1 MSNIQNILKV
11 AGLTKYYNDFLALKK
26 INIDLKVGELVI
38 LLGPNGAG
46 KSTLFS
52 ILSGMLSPNKGD
64 CFISGK
70 SIINEP
76 VLALKNLG
84 IVFQQPTID
93 TELTVLDN
101 LFFHARLHGVK
112 LNTIKE
118 YILKELSSY
127 NLESKINKKVKILSG
142 GEKRKV
148 ELIRSLIHKP
158 KLLLMDEPTVG
169 LDPTSRKELLLK
181 VLTLKNKN
189 KLSILWAT
197 HLVDEAEKADKV
209 IVLNKGEILK
219 MGSPS
224 EIIKSMKAKSLDQAF
239 FKLIESEKNNDKK

>member
-1 MSNIQNILKV
+1 MNNIQNILKIEN
-11 AGLTKYYNDFLALKK
+11 LTKHYNDFLALKK
-26 INIDLKVGELVI
+26 INIDIKAGELVI

-52 ILSGMLSPNKGD
+52 ILSGMLSPDRGD
-64 CFISGK
+64 CYISGK
-70 SIINEP
+70 SIIHEP

-101 LFFHARLHGVK
+101 LLFHARLHGIK
-112 LNTIKE
+112 TKNIKE
-118 YILKELSSY
+118 YIFKELSSY
-127 NLESKINKKVKILSG
+127 NLENKIHKKVKILSG

-158 KLLLMDEPTVG
+158 RILLMDEPTVG
-169 LDPTSRKELLLK
+169 LDPSSRKELLLK
-181 VLTLKNKN
+181 VHTLKNKD
-189 KLSILWAT
+189 KLSILWTT
-197 HLVDEAEKADKV
+197 HLVDEAEKADRV

-219 MGSPS
+219 IGTPS
-224 EIIKSMKAKSLDQAF
+224 EIIKEMNVQSLERAF

>member
-1 MSNIQNILKV
+1 MSNIQNIMKV
-11 AGLTKYYNDFLALKK
+11 ENLTKYYNDFLALQK
-26 INIDLKVGELVI
+26 INISLKTGELVV

-52 ILSGMLSPNKGD
+52 IMSGMLSPDKGD
-64 CFISGK
+64 CYISGK
-70 SIINEP
+70 SIMHEP

-101 LFFHARLHGVK
+101 LFFHARLHGVEI
-112 LNTIKE
+112 NNIKK
-118 YILKELSSY
+118 YIFEELSSY
-127 NLESKINKKVKILSG
+127 NLEKKINKKVKILSG

-158 KLLLMDEPTVG
+158 KVLLMDEPTVG
-169 LDPTSRKELLLK
+169 LDPTSRKELLTK
-181 VLTLKNKN
+181 VLDLKNKD
-189 KLSILWAT
+189 KISILWTT

-209 IVLNKGEILK
+209 IVLSKGEVVKI
-219 MGSPS
+219 GAPS
-224 EIIKSMKAKSLDQAF
+224 EIIKTMKAQSLDHAF
-239 FKLIESEKNNDKK
+239 FKLIENEKNYDK

>member
-1 MSNIQNILKV
+1 MSNIQNILKIK
-11 AGLTKYYNDFLALKK
+11 GLTKHYNDFLALKK
-26 INIDLKVGELVI
+26 INIDIKAGELVT

-52 ILSGMLSPNKGD
+52 ILSGMLSPDRGD
-64 CFISGK
+64 CYISGK
-70 SIINEP
+70 SIIHEP

-101 LFFHARLHGVK
+101 LFFHARLHGIK
-112 LNTIKE
+112 IKKIKE
-118 YILKELSSY
+118 YIFKELSSY
-127 NLESKINKKVKILSG
+127 NLEDKIHKKVKILSG

-158 KLLLMDEPTVG
+158 KVLLMDEPTVG
-169 LDPTSRKELLLK
+169 LDPSSRKELLSK
-181 VLTLKNKN
+181 VHTLKNKD
-189 KLSILWAT
+189 KLSILWTT

-219 MGSPS
+219 IGTPS
-224 EIIKSMKAKSLDQAF
+224 EIIKKMNVQSLERAF

>member
-26 INIDLKVGELVI
+26 ININLKAGELVI

-70 SIINEP
+70 SIIHEP

-93 TELTVLDN
+93 TELTVIDN

-189 KLSILWAT
+189 KLSILWTT

-219 MGSPS
+219 IGTPS
-224 EIIKSMKAKSLDQAF
+224 EIIKKMNVRSLERAF

>member
-1 MSNIQNILKV
+1 MSKKINILEVKD
-11 AGLTKYYNDFLALKK
+11 LTKYYNDFLALKK
-26 INIDLKVGELVI
+26 VNINFKAGELVA

-52 ILSGMLSPNKGD
+52 ILSGMLSPDEGD
-64 CFISGK
+64 CIIAGK
-70 SIINEP
+70 SIINET
-76 VLALKNLG
+76 VLALKSLG
-84 IVFQQPTID
+84 IVFQQPAID
-93 TELTVLDN
+93 TELTVLEN

-112 LNTIKE
+112 INTVKE
-118 YILKELSSY
+118 YIIKELRSY

-158 KLLLMDEPTVG
+158 KILLMDEPTVG

-181 VLTLKNKN
+181 VLALKNKDG
-189 KLSILWAT
+189 LSILWTT

-209 IVLNKGEILK
+209 IILSKGQILE

-224 EIIKSMKAKSLDQAF
+224 EITKKTKVRSLNQAF
-239 FKLIESEKNNDKK
+239 FKLIESEKK

>member
-1 MSNIQNILKV
+1 MSNIQNTLKV
-11 AGLTKYYNDFLALKK
+11 ESLTKYYNDFLALKS
-26 INIDLKVGELVI
+26 INISLKAGELVA

-52 ILSGMLSPNKGD
+52 ILSGMLSPDKGD
-64 CFISGK
+64 CIISGK
-70 SIINEP
+70 SIIQEP

-101 LFFHARLHGVK
+101 LFFHSRLHGVK
-112 LNTIKE
+112 INTIKK

-127 NLESKINKKVKILSG
+127 NLESKINKKVKLLSG

-158 KLLLMDEPTVG
+158 KILLMDEPTVG
-169 LDPTSRKELLLK
+169 LDPASRKELLLK
-181 VLTLKNKN
+181 VLTLKKKD
-189 KLSILWAT
+189 KLSILWTT

-209 IVLNKGEILK
+209 IVLSQGKILE

-224 EIIKSMKAKSLDQAF
+224 AIIKKMKTQSLDQAF
-239 FKLIESEKNNDKK
+239 FKLIESEKNHDKK

>member
-1 MSNIQNILKV
+1 MSNIQNILKIE
-11 AGLTKYYNDFLALKK
+11 GLTKYYNDFLALKS
-26 INIDLKVGELVI
+26 INISLKAGELVA

-70 SIINEP
+70 SIIHEP

-101 LFFHARLHGVK
+101 LFFHARLHGIK
-112 LNTIKE
+112 TKKIKE
-118 YILKELSSY
+118 YIFKELVSY
-127 NLESKINKKVKILSG
+127 NLENKMHKKVKILSG

-158 KLLLMDEPTVG
+158 KVLLMDEPTVG
-169 LDPTSRKELLLK
+169 LDPSSRKELLLK
-181 VLTLKNKN
+181 VHNLKNKD
-189 KLSILWAT
+189 KLSILWTT

-219 MGSPS
+219 IGTPS
-224 EIIKSMKAKSLDQAF
+224 EIIKKTNVQNLERAF
-239 FKLIESEKNNDKK
+239 FKLIESEKNNDKI

>member
-1 MSNIQNILKV
+1 MSKIQNILKIED
-11 AGLTKYYNDFLALKK
+11 LTKHYNDFLALKK
-26 INIDLKVGELVI
+26 INIDIKAGELVA

-52 ILSGMLSPNKGD
+52 ILSGMLSPDRGD
-64 CFISGK
+64 CFILGK
-70 SIINEP
+70 SIIHEP

-93 TELTVLDN
+93 NELTVLDN
-101 LFFHARLHGVK
+101 LFFHVRLHGIKVK
-112 LNTIKE
+112 KIKE
-118 YILKELSSY
+118 YIFKELSSY

-158 KLLLMDEPTVG
+158 KVLLMDEPTVG

-181 VLTLKNKN
+181 VHALKNKD
-189 KLSILWAT
+189 KLSILWTT

-219 MGSPS
+219 IGKPS
-224 EIIKSMKAKSLDQAF
+224 AIIKKMKVQSLERAF

>member
-1 MSNIQNILKV
+1 MNNIQNILKIEN
-11 AGLTKYYNDFLALKK
+11 LTKYYNDFLALNK
-26 INIDLKVGELVI
+26 INIDIKAGELVT

-52 ILSGMLSPNKGD
+52 ILSGMLSPDRGD
-64 CFISGK
+64 CYISGK
-70 SIINEP
+70 SIIHEP

-101 LFFHARLHGVK
+101 LFFHARLHGIK
-112 LNTIKE
+112 TKKIKE
-118 YILKELSSY
+118 YIFKELVSY
-127 NLESKINKKVKILSG
+127 NLENKMHKKVKILSG

-158 KLLLMDEPTVG
+158 KVLLMDEPTVG
-169 LDPTSRKELLLK
+169 LDPSSRKELLLK
-181 VLTLKNKN
+181 VHNLKNKD
-189 KLSILWAT
+189 KLSILWTT

-219 MGSPS
+219 IGTPY
-224 EIIKSMKAKSLDQAF
+224 EIIKKMNVQSLERAF

>member
-1 MSNIQNILKV
+1 MHNIQNILKIEN
-11 AGLTKYYNDFLALKK
+11 LTKHYNDFLALNK
-26 INIDLKVGELVI
+26 INIDIKAGELVT

-52 ILSGMLSPNKGD
+52 ILSGMLSPDRGD
-64 CFISGK
+64 CYISGK
-70 SIINEP
+70 SIIHEP

-101 LFFHARLHGVK
+101 LFFHARLHGIK
-112 LNTIKE
+112 TKKIKE
-118 YILKELSSY
+118 YIIRELSSY
-127 NLESKINKKVKILSG
+127 NLENKIHKKVKVLSG

-158 KLLLMDEPTVG
+158 KVLLMDEPTVG
-169 LDPTSRKELLLK
+169 LDPSSRKELLSK
-181 VLTLKNKN
+181 VHTLKNKD
-189 KLSILWAT
+189 KLSILWTT

-219 MGSPS
+219 IGKPS
-224 EIIKSMKAKSLDQAF
+224 EIIKKMNVQSLERAF
-239 FKLIESEKNNDKK
+239 FKLIESEKK

>member
-1 MSNIQNILKV
+1 MSNIQNILKIE
-11 AGLTKYYNDFLALKK
+11 GLTKHYNDFLALKK
-26 INIDLKVGELVI
+26 INIDIKAGELVT

-52 ILSGMLSPNKGD
+52 ILSGMLSPDRGD
-64 CFISGK
+64 CYISGK
-70 SIINEP
+70 SIIHDP

-101 LFFHARLHGVK
+101 LFFHARLHGIK
-112 LNTIKE
+112 IKKIKE
-118 YILKELSSY
+118 YIFKELSSY
-127 NLESKINKKVKILSG
+127 NLEDKIHKKVKILSG

-158 KLLLMDEPTVG
+158 KVLLMDEPTVG
-169 LDPTSRKELLLK
+169 LDPSSRKELLSK
-181 VLTLKNKN
+181 VHTLKNKD
-189 KLSILWAT
+189 KLSILWTT

-219 MGSPS
+219 IGTPS
-224 EIIKSMKAKSLDQAF
+224 EIIKKMNVRSLERAF

>member
-11 AGLTKYYNDFLALKK
+11 KDLTKYYNDFLALNAV
-26 INIDLKVGELVI
+26 NIDFKAGELVA

-52 ILSGMLSPNKGD
+52 ILSGMISPDKGD
-64 CFISGK
+64 CIISGK
-70 SIINEP
+70 SIIHEP

-84 IVFQQPTID
+84 VVFQQPTID
-93 TELTVLDN
+93 SELTVLDN

-112 LNTIKE
+112 INTIKE
-118 YILKELSSY
+118 YIFKELISY

-148 ELIRSLIHKP
+148 ELIRALIHKP
-158 KLLLMDEPTVG
+158 KILLMDEPTVG
-169 LDPTSRKELLLK
+169 LDPASRKELLLK
-181 VLTLKNKN
+181 VIALKKKSKLFTL
-189 KLSILWAT
+189 WTT

-209 IVLNKGEILK
+209 IILNKGQILE
-219 MGSPS
+219 MSSPF
-224 EIIKSMKAKSLDQAF
+224 EIIKKMKVQSLDKAF
-239 FKLIESEKNNDKK
+239 FKLIESETKNDKK